1 MESGLDMKDASVTES
16 VRANVE
22 LIMAGVLSIAGFV
35 VIVVSRSHESD
46 NFVLGVL
53 GLMLLGYGAINYMD
67 SRVRSAN
74 VKLLKRLDALETA
87 LAELKKGSPQG

>member
-1 MESGLDMKDASVTES
+1 MKDASVTES